1 MARSFRFGVHLW
13 KLDEDWLAQVRRVEA
28 LGFSTITFTDHVVVP
43 QLDPLVAASSV
54 GAATT
59 TLRTGS
65 LVLDLGLR
73 NPVLVAKAAASVH
86 RLTGGRFE
94 LGVGAGYVEANF
106 SAVGL
111 PFPPGADRIARLEE
125 AVGII
130 RSCWSEET
138 TTAHG
143 RFFDV
148 VDAPRSLD
156 EAVRLPILVGGG
168 GPKAMGVAGRCAD
181 IVSMIP
187 RQATGTWSIADSL
200 ADSTDERMTEKAAW
214 ARAAAT
220 AAGRD
225 ADELEL
231 NTMVMAT
238 AITDGSA
245 AARAAVAEQ
254 QGVAPEA
261 TLDSS
266 LFLVGSPAEVRD
278 RLLARRERY
287 GLTYYS
293 LFDPGDDQLERIAAE
308 LIEPLASA

>member
-1 MARSFRFGVHLW
+1 M
-13 KLDEDWLAQVRRVEA
+13 
-28 LGFSTITFTDHVVVP
+28 
-43 QLDPLVAASSV
+43 
-54 GAATT
+54 
-59 TLRTGS
+59 
-65 LVLDLGLR
+65 
-73 NPVLVAKAAASVH
+73 
-86 RLTGGRFE
+86 
-94 LGVGAGYVEANF
+94 
-106 SAVGL
+106 
-111 PFPPGADRIARLEE
+111 
-125 AVGII
+125 
-130 RSCWSEET
+130 
-138 TTAHG
+138 HG

-148 VDAPRSLD
+148 VGAPRSLD

-187 RQATGTWSIADSL
+187 RQATGSWSIVDSRADASD
-200 ADSTDERMTEKAAW
+200 ARMAEKAAW

-238 AITDGSA
+238 AITDGSDG
-245 AARAAVAEQ
+245 ARAAVAQE
-254 QGVAPEA
+254 QGVDPAA
-261 TLDSS
+261 TIDSS
-266 LFLVGSPAEVRD
+266 LFLVGSPVEVRD